1 MSKIN
6 KDLVYTVKEVEE
18 LLNVHPRKLHRIGKK
33 EGIKKVDN
41 RYLFKGDFL
50 IEYFN
55 LTTFDNV
62 EAMSNNVESNV
73 EKNVELK
80 GMELRVNNLN
90 DKLRQEQAESNS
102 LRNQVEEL
110 RVQMEKLI
118 ASNNKDLDNTPPMS
132 NNVETP
138 KPKNNP
144 NYPYYYP
151 KSDNVETPKT
161 KTSADWY
168 KSVHPKGKIIKNDK
182 GEIIDKQPPMNDVN
196 FQSWKV
202 DFGDWKV
209 DEWE

>member
-1 MSKIN
+1 
-6 KDLVYTVKEVEE
+6 
-18 LLNVHPRKLHRIGKK
+18 
-33 EGIKKVDN
+33 
-41 RYLFKGDFL
+41 F
-50 IEYFN
+50 
-55 LTTFDNV
+55 
-62 EAMSNNVESNV
+62 V
-73 EKNVELK
+73 EKDVELK

-90 DKLRQEQAESNS
+90 DKLRQEQTENNS

-138 KPKNNP
+138 K
-144 NYPYYYP
+144 
-151 KSDNVETPKT
+151 T

-168 KSVHPKGKIIKNDK
+168 KSVHPKGKEIKNDK
-182 GEIIDKQPPMNDVN
+182 GQVIDIQPPMNDVN

>member
-18 LLNVHPRKLHRIGKK
+18 LLSVHPRKLHRIGKK

-55 LTTFDNV
+55 LTTYDNV
-62 EAMSNNVESNV
+62 ETMSNNVESNV
-73 EKNVELK
+73 ESFVEKDVELK

-90 DKLRQEQAESNS
+90 DKLRQEQTENNS

-138 KPKNNP
+138 K
-144 NYPYYYP
+144 
-151 KSDNVETPKT
+151 T

-168 KSVHPKGKIIKNDK
+168 KSVHPKGKEIKNDK
-182 GEIIDKQPPMNDVN
+182 GQVIDIQPPMNDVN

>member
-55 LTTFDNV
+55 LTTYDNV
-62 EAMSNNVESNV
+62 ETMSNNVESNVESFV

-138 KPKNNP
+138 K
-144 NYPYYYP
+144 
-151 KSDNVETPKT
+151 T

-168 KSVHPKGKIIKNDK
+168 KSVHPKGKEIKNDK
-182 GEIIDKQPPMNDVN
+182 GQVIDIQPPMNDVN

>member
-62 EAMSNNVESNV
+62 ETMSNNVESFV
-73 EKNVELK
+73 EKDVELK

-90 DKLRQEQAESNS
+90 DKLRQEQTENNS

-110 RVQMEKLI
+110 RIQMEKLI

-138 KPKNNP
+138 K
-144 NYPYYYP
+144 
-151 KSDNVETPKT
+151 T

-168 KSVHPKGKIIKNDK
+168 KSVHPKGKEIKNDK
-182 GEIIDKQPPMNDVN
+182 GQIIDIQPPMNDIN

>member
-62 EAMSNNVESNV
+62 ETMSNNVESFV
-73 EKNVELK
+73 EKDVELK

-90 DKLRQEQAESNS
+90 DKLRQEQTENNS
-102 LRNQVEEL
+102 LRNKVEEL

-138 KPKNNP
+138 K
-144 NYPYYYP
+144 
-151 KSDNVETPKT
+151 T

-168 KSVHPKGKIIKNDK
+168 KSVHPKGKEIKNDK
-182 GEIIDKQPPMNDVN
+182 GQVIDIRPPMNDVN

>member
-62 EAMSNNVESNV
+62 ESMSNNVGGNV
-73 EKNVELK
+73 EASAEEK

-138 KPKNNP
+138 K
-144 NYPYYYP
+144 
-151 KSDNVETPKT
+151 T

>member
-62 EAMSNNVESNV
+62 ETMSNDVESFV
-73 EKNVELK
+73 EKDVELK

-90 DKLRQEQAESNS
+90 DKLRQEQTENNS
-102 LRNQVEEL
+102 LRNKVEEL

-138 KPKNNP
+138 K
-144 NYPYYYP
+144 
-151 KSDNVETPKT
+151 T

-168 KSVHPKGKIIKNDK
+168 KSVHPKGKEIKNDK
-182 GEIIDKQPPMNDVN
+182 GQVIDIRPPMNDVN

-209 DEWE
+209 DDWE

>member
-62 EAMSNNVESNV
+62 ETMSNNVESFV
-73 EKNVELK
+73 EKDVELK
-80 GMELRVNNLN
+80 GMELRVSNLN
-90 DKLRQEQAESNS
+90 DKLRQEQTENNS

-138 KPKNNP
+138 K
-144 NYPYYYP
+144 
-151 KSDNVETPKT
+151 T

-168 KSVHPKGKIIKNDK
+168 KSVHPKGKEIKNDK
-182 GEIIDKQPPMNDVN
+182 GQVIDIRPPMNDVN

-209 DEWE
+209 DDWE

>member
-55 LTTFDNV
+55 LTTYDNV
-62 EAMSNNVESNV
+62 ETMSNNVESNVESFV

-138 KPKNNP
+138 K
-144 NYPYYYP
+144 
-151 KSDNVETPKT
+151 T

-168 KSVHPKGKIIKNDK
+168 KSVHPKGKEIKNDK
-182 GEIIDKQPPMNDVN
+182 GQVIDIQPPMNDVN
-196 FQSWKV
+196 FQSWTV

-209 DEWE
+209 DEWG

>member
-73 EKNVELK
+73 ESFVEKNVELK

-138 KPKNNP
+138 K
-144 NYPYYYP
+144 
-151 KSDNVETPKT
+151 T

-168 KSVHPKGKIIKNDK
+168 KSVHPKGKEIKNDK
-182 GEIIDKQPPMNDVN
+182 GKVIDIQPPMNDVN

>member
-73 EKNVELK
+73 ESFVEKNVELK

-138 KPKNNP
+138 K
-144 NYPYYYP
+144 
-151 KSDNVETPKT
+151 T

-168 KSVHPKGKIIKNDK
+168 KSVHPKGKEIKNDK
-182 GEIIDKQPPMNDVN
+182 GQVIDIQPPMNDVN

>member
-55 LTTFDNV
+55 LTTYDNV
-62 EAMSNNVESNV
+62 ETMSNNVESFV
-73 EKNVELK
+73 EKDVELK
-80 GMELRVNNLN
+80 GMELRVSNLN
-90 DKLRQEQAESNS
+90 DKLRQEQTENNS

-138 KPKNNP
+138 K
-144 NYPYYYP
+144 
-151 KSDNVETPKT
+151 T

-168 KSVHPKGKIIKNDK
+168 KSVHPKGKEIKNDK
-182 GEIIDKQPPMNDVN
+182 GQVIDIRPPMNDVN

-209 DEWE
+209 DDWE

>member
-55 LTTFDNV
+55 LTTYDNV
-62 EAMSNNVESNV
+62 ETMSNNVESNVESFV

-138 KPKNNP
+138 K
-144 NYPYYYP
+144 
-151 KSDNVETPKT
+151 T

-182 GEIIDKQPPMNDVN
+182 GQVIDKQPPMNDVN

>member
-62 EAMSNNVESNV
+62 ETMSNNVESNV
-73 EKNVELK
+73 ESFVEKDVELK

-90 DKLRQEQAESNS
+90 DKLRQEQTENNS

-138 KPKNNP
+138 K
-144 NYPYYYP
+144 
-151 KSDNVETPKT
+151 T

-168 KSVHPKGKIIKNDK
+168 KSVHPKGKEIKNDK
-182 GEIIDKQPPMNDVN
+182 GQVIDIQPPMNDVN